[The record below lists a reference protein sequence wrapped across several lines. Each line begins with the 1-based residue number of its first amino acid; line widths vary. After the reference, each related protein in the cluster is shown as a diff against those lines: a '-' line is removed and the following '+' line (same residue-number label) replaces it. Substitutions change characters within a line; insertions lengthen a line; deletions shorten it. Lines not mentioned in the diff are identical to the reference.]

1 MTQDIL
7 ILNAD
12 DTVGIALVDI
22 RSGAALSS
30 FETLAQSDIPKGHK
44 VALRPIAKGAAVIS
58 YGQII
63 GYATEDIAAGANIIT
78 FTTGRGSVSGYM
90 PTPCIKLST
99 NDDLYAR
106 MGDDMDINCGDIIS
120 GGISLADKGQDIYR
134 EILRVASGGTTKSE
148 ELGFGGVEFV
158 PWQVGAVM

>member
-44 VALRPIAKGAAVIS
+44 FALRSIAKGAAVIR

-63 GYATEDIAAGANIIT
+63 GYATEDIAAGAHVQSHNLS
-78 FTTGRGSVSGYM
+78 FGDHKRGYEFATQNTPLPAADESDSFMGYHR
-90 PTPCIKLST
+90 P
-99 NDDLYAR
+99 D
-106 MGDDMDINCGDIIS
+106 G
-120 GGISLADKGQDIYR
+120 
-134 EILRVASGGTTKSE
+134 
-148 ELGFGGVEFV
+148 
-158 PWQVGAVM
+158 QVGTRN